1 MKQYKEIDVFF
12 ALLRAGLWEKDVQLS
27 QFGEIN
33 FSEVYRLAEEQSVV
47 GLIAAGIEHVIDMQ
61 APRDIALTF
70 VSTAIKIEQRNV
82 AMNDFVAKLIA
93 SLQKENVNALLVKGQ
108 GIAQCYK
115 RPLWRAC
122 GDIDLFLNA
131 EDYEKA
137 NKWISSIGRQ
147 IEESENRYK
156 KHIAYDVNSW
166 EIELH
171 GTLRGNLSD
180 KIDSV
185 IDEIQEDTFANNS
198 VRVWKNGDIDITL
211 PSVDND
217 VIFVFTHV
225 IKHFFRGGIGLRQIC
240 DWCRMLWTYRDS
252 LDHELLESRI
262 RKMGL
267 VTEWYAF
274 AALAVNLLGMPKET
288 MPFYSPSPQNNRK
301 SNQICNY
308 IMKVGNFGHNR
319 DLSYKKDAPF
329 MKRMKISLSLRTSDF
344 LEQVM
349 VFPVDAIR
357 AYMHLWGN
365 GLSFVRTHFKKV
377 NQ

>member
-1 MKQYKEIDVFF
+1 MQNNNTHAFF

-47 GLIAAGIEHVIDMQ
+47 GLVAAGIEHVIDVK
-61 APRDIALTF
+61 APGDIALSF
-70 VSTAIKIEQRNV
+70 ASTAIQIEQGNV

-93 SLQKENVNALLVKGQ
+93 CLRKENVNALLVKGQ
-108 GIAQCYK
+108 GIAQCYE

-122 GDIDLFLNA
+122 GDIDLFLDTK
-131 EDYEKA
+131 DYEKA
-137 NKWISSIGRQ
+137 KKWIGSIGKQ

-171 GTLRGNLSD
+171 GTLRGDLSG
-180 KIDSV
+180 KIDRV
-185 IDEIQEDTFANNS
+185 IDEIQEDTFTKKS
-198 VRVWKNGDIDITL
+198 VRVWKNGDVDIIL

-240 DWCRMLWTYRDS
+240 DWCRLLWTYRDS
-252 LDHELLESRI
+252 LDHELLGLRI

-267 VTEWYAF
+267 VTEWNAF
-274 AALAVNLLGMPKET
+274 AAFAVNMLCMPKEA
-288 MPFYSPSPQNNRK
+288 MPFYSPSPKHNRK

-319 DLSYKKDAPF
+319 DLNYKKNAPF
-329 MKRMKISLSLRTSDF
+329 MKRMVISFSLRTSDF
-344 LEQVM
+344 FKQVT

-357 AYMHLWGN
+357 AYMHLWEN
-365 GLSFVRTHFKKV
+365 GLSFVWTHVKK
-377 NQ
+377 